1 MKEGNCIA
9 VRLCARFPGW
19 KIKARTGYLVLDI
32 AAPVARDPL
41 EFGQTKETVLSIQE
55 VFQEV
60 NSSMFSDSMQIS
72 TPPKDLLFRAE
83 MLTSAGDKPLRVL
96 SLGKI
101 QTWCP
106 FHYCR

>member
-1 MKEGNCIA
+1 MKDGNCIA
-9 VRLCARFPGW
+9 VRLCARFAGW

-60 NSSMFSDSMQIS
+60 NSSILPDSMQIS
-72 TPPKDLLFRAE
+72 TPPKELLFRAE

-96 SLGKI
+96 SLGKT
-101 QTWCP
+101 QRWCP

>member
-1 MKEGNCIA
+1 MKYAEFA
-9 VRLCARFPGW
+9 QTW

-60 NSSMFSDSMQIS
+60 NSSILPDSMQIS
-72 TPPKDLLFRAE
+72 TPPKELLFRAE

-96 SLGKI
+96 SLGKT
-101 QTWCP
+101 QRWCP